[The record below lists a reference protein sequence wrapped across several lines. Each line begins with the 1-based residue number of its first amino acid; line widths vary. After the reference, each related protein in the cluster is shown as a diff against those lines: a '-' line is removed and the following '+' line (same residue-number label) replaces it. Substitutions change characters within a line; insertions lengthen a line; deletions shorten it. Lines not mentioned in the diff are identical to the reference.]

1 MFMII
6 GIVFT
11 PFQEMIE
18 NKTIRKARSHPMAKR
33 AIIWICCA
41 IFMAAATGCG
51 TTYKAQP
58 LPFKT
63 PDAYGNTAD
72 VNGAKIGGRAFVD
85 PQQAREAF
93 GFDIRAAG
101 MLPVQVVFDN
111 QGSVPLVIN
120 PGQTFLVDNEGNLW
134 PILTDRFAYE
144 RATKYA
150 QTQNIFKEGAYNSF
164 LGAAAGAIV
173 GAAVGIVSNKDP
185 LRSAGEG
192 AAVGAAAG
200 AVGGGL
206 KGYSEDARATI
217 VGDLRDKS
225 LENKAIEPGDLAH
238 GIIFFPGEAKS
249 ARQLRLQLKETNS
262 DRTHTVNLA
271 F

>member
-192 AAVGAAAG
+192 AAVGRGRGCRGRRSQRLFGRCAGDHCRGSEGQITRKQSHRTGRSGARHHLFPGRGKVGQTVAAA
-200 AVGGGL
+200 A
-206 KGYSEDARATI
+206 E
-217 VGDLRDKS
+217 RD
-225 LENKAIEPGDLAH
+225 EQRPYPYG
-238 GIIFFPGEAKS
+238 
-249 ARQLRLQLKETNS
+249 
-262 DRTHTVNLA
+262 
-271 F
+271 